1 MARILG
7 LDIGPQAVR
16 ATLVRTA
23 LRSTE
28 VVRYL
33 EAPILPVGTPLAP
46 GMGGV
51 SPSQDAVASQNAAD
65 QAAANEEA
73 SDGGALAPPGPSK
86 VAAVRTALG
95 TLLGQL
101 DRPPEQV
108 IVALDGREASLRI
121 VELPAGAAKKIA
133 EVLPFELDE
142 LVPFE
147 MDEAIVDYQPVDR
160 TATLLRVLAAAVP
173 KDRVA
178 QHLAE
183 LKEVGVDP
191 VEVAVGAAALD
202 GLVRLVPELEGDEP
216 RVLVEIR
223 QDRTDVCVLVGG
235 TCHFART
242 LTGGLEAIRSG
253 GETLRRELKRTFAA
267 YRATGAPPP
276 ERVYL
281 CGEAARL
288 PDAAIPWLA
297 DIVGQE
303 VTLLQL
309 PDAPGADPS
318 LRPSFALAT
327 ALAGRATHRGKR
339 LNLRRGDLA
348 HTRSGGLLR
357 QHARL
362 LAACAACALLAFG
375 YSVWA
380 QYTVLSEEQ
389 EQLRAQLAQVTKDIF
404 DEETRSPV
412 RARELLE
419 GGRQTVDPL
428 PKFTAYDVLDAI
440 SAAIP
445 PEITHDTRRLTIE
458 IDDETR
464 EGRFELQGTVA
475 SIAERD
481 TIAANLEAHRCF
493 TEIKPGPTSPGP
505 GNERLNYRLEAEVH
519 CPGDEP
525 VLPDSGRRR
534 SRRRSRGDR

>member
-7 LDIGPQAVR
+7 LDIGPRTVR

-23 LRSTE
+23 LRTTE

-33 EAPILPVGTPLAP
+33 EAHVAPSSTPTGL
-46 GMGGV
+46 
-51 SPSQDAVASQNAAD
+51 AAD
-65 QAAANEEA
+65 PAMAEPGTGEA
-73 SDGGALAPPGPSK
+73 PEAPDTPRGLASLPGPLPSPEEPLRS
-86 VAAVRTALG
+86 AIADLFA
-95 TLLGQL
+95 QL
-101 DRPPEQV
+101 DRPPDQV
-108 IVALDGREASLRI
+108 IVALDGREASLRV
-121 VELPAGAAKKIA
+121 VELPAGAAKKVA

-160 TATLLRVLAAAVP
+160 TETLLRVLAAAVP
-173 KDRVA
+173 KERVA
-178 QHLAE
+178 EYLAE
-183 LKEVGVDP
+183 LRALSVDP

-202 GLVRLVPELEGDEP
+202 GLIPLVGELAADEP
-216 RVLVEIR
+216 RALVELR
-223 QDRTDVCVLVGG
+223 ADRTEVCVLAGG

-242 LTGGLEAIRSG
+242 LTGGMDQLLAG
-253 GETLRRELKRTFAA
+253 GEALRRELKRTFAA
-267 YRATGAPPP
+267 YRATGGAPF
-276 ERVYL
+276 EAVYL
-281 CGEAARL
+281 CGEAAGAS
-288 PDAAIPWLA
+288 DAALPWLSE
-297 DIVGQE
+297 ILGQE
-303 VTLLQL
+303 VARLSL
-309 PDAPGADPS
+309 PDAPGVEPIV
-318 LRPSFALAT
+318 RPAFALAT
-327 ALAGRATHRGKR
+327 ALAGRATTRAKR

-348 HTRSGGLLR
+348 HTRSSGVLR

-362 LAACAACALLAFG
+362 LAGAAISVLLAFS

-380 QYTVLSEEQ
+380 RYTVLGEERQ
-389 EQLRAQLAQVTKDIF
+389 QLRAQLASVTEDIF
-404 DEETRSPV
+404 DEETQSPT

-419 GGRQTVDPL
+419 GGRRTVDPL

-481 TIAANLEAHRCF
+481 TIAANLEAHECI

-505 GNERLNYRLEAEVH
+505 GNQRLNYRLEADVH

-525 VLPDSGRRR
+525 VLPESNRRRR
-534 SRRRSRGDR
+534 SRRRSRDDR